1 MFVMILSHKHRFIF
15 LKTRK
20 TAGTSIELG
29 LCNFCGKEDIIT
41 QEGIKD
47 EALRKS
53 LGYIGPQNNTVNI
66 FKHRLVEIAR
76 IPIQGF
82 ANHKR
87 HDPGWLVKK
96 HIGKEIFDSYH
107 KITAIRNPWDMAVS
121 RFYFRRQLIGSE
133 VNENTTFKEYLR
145 ITPKNDLDNSRV
157 YRINE
162 KSVVDS
168 YVRFENLLEDWKGL
182 LNKLNLDYID
192 LPKAKTGIRK
202 DKEHYSLLYDDDD
215 IEIIRNLC
223 TWEINEFG
231 YEFEDYR

>member
-96 HIGKEIFDSYH
+96 HIGNEIFDSYH

>member
-1 MFVMILSHKHRFIF
+1 M
-15 LKTRK
+15 
-20 TAGTSIELG
+20 G

-53 LGYIGPQNNTVNI
+53 LGYIGPQNNTVNF

-157 YRINE
+157 YRING
-162 KSVVDS
+162 KSVADT
-168 YVRFENLLEDWKGL
+168 YVRFENLLEDWKI
-182 LNKLNLDYID
+182 Y
-192 LPKAKTGIRK
+192 
-202 DKEHYSLLYDDDD
+202 
-215 IEIIRNLC
+215 
-223 TWEINEFG
+223 
-231 YEFEDYR
+231 

>member
-47 EALRKS
+47 EALRES

-96 HIGKEIFDSYH
+96 HIGNEIFDSYH

>member
-47 EALRKS
+47 EALRES

-96 HIGKEIFDSYH
+96 HIGNEIFDSYH

-162 KSVVDS
+162 ESVVDS

>member
-53 LGYIGPQNNTVNI
+53 LGYIGPQNYTVNI

-96 HIGKEIFDSYH
+96 HIGNEIFDSYH

-157 YRINE
+157 YRING
-162 KSVVDS
+162 KSVADT

-182 LNKLNLDYID
+182 LNL
-192 LPKAKTGIRK
+192 
-202 DKEHYSLLYDDDD
+202 SL
-215 IEIIRNLC
+215 IHI
-223 TWEINEFG
+223 
-231 YEFEDYR
+231 

>member
-96 HIGKEIFDSYH
+96 HIGNEILDSYH